1 MGMTCEDY
9 SNTTI
14 DNVMSMSTYTHDP
27 ASFQSQIKKNEAA
40 LGVSFAYTG
49 AFRARL
55 RAANGGTVIE
65 ATPPGIDGIF
75 ENLSSGK
82 ERYDFVDDFASDIPV
97 DKLAFEGDDQ
107 DARSCIINREV
118 PR

>member
-1 MGMTCEDY
+1 M
-9 SNTTI
+9 
-14 DNVMSMSTYTHDP
+14 
-27 ASFQSQIKKNEAA
+27 
-40 LGVSFAYTG
+40 
-49 AFRARL
+49 
-55 RAANGGTVIE
+55 IE
-65 ATPPGIDGIF
+65 AKGIF

-107 DARSCIINREV
+107 DARSCYIDREV

>member
-1 MGMTCEDY
+1 M
-9 SNTTI
+9 
-14 DNVMSMSTYTHDP
+14 
-27 ASFQSQIKKNEAA
+27 
-40 LGVSFAYTG
+40 
-49 AFRARL
+49 
-55 RAANGGTVIE
+55 IE
-65 ATPPGIDGIF
+65 AKGIF
-75 ENLSSGK
+75 ENSSSGK